1 MMILIIQTI
10 KIMENFDYKKY
21 LAEGKL
27 LKENKD
33 SELARLFQQ
42 SIKASVEDGEDK
54 LYNLTQ
60 DWDSWNVENDD
71 KYDDLL
77 DPLFAAVELVQDA
90 GVPGVND
97 VEDDKEYRMYIK
109 SAATHLKKFNRD
121 VANVMQRQVTEE
133 EELKNDYANSEE
145 GVVNYTE
152 SMVIQKI
159 FDIMRHHEID
169 PSDMLEEIGQEFGVA
184 FEFGR

>member
-1 MMILIIQTI
+1 MN
-10 KIMENFDYKKY
+10 NFDYKKY

-121 VANVMQRQVTEE
+121 VANVMQRTVTED

-145 GVVNYTE
+145 DYTD
-152 SMVIQKI
+152 SMVMEKI
-159 FDIMRHHEID
+159 KDIIRYHELD
-169 PSDMLEEIGQEFGVA
+169 PSDVLEEIGQEFGVA

>member
-1 MMILIIQTI
+1 
-10 KIMENFDYKKY
+10 MENFDYKKY

-71 KYDDLL
+71 K
-77 DPLFAAVELVQDA
+77 
-90 GVPGVND
+90 
-97 VEDDKEYRMYIK
+97 YRMYIK